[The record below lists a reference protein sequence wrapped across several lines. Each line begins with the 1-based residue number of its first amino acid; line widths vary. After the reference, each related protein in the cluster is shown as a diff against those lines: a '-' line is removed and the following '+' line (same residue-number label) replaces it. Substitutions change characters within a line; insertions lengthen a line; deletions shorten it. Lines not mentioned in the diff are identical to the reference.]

1 MVLFWFLLALVLLVA
16 AVVLL
21 RLDSAQRRRELDGA
35 PAEGAASS
43 GPASADHPVAEAPG
57 SRDDG
62 RGDDGPGAIAAGYD
76 ELVEPEPVS
85 TGSDPRPAPFQQRAA
100 GQDVSAEAAAR
111 TDLAER
117 AGLPDAAAAAAP
129 GDAYAETV
137 RPDPAR
143 ADSARDDAEPSR
155 REPTGHELAGHETA
169 GHEFADGEPTDREPA
184 DHEPADHELYEA
196 DTAETAD
203 EDHGAPAPAPTLF
216 GRVRALFSGRGR
228 DDSREAT
235 GADAEGGNEHE
246 AAVDPLEGSPV
257 VAWLETRGFEP
268 TADPAPRFGRG
279 DFAAGT
285 PPLGAISTGVFRGR
299 DALMGV
305 SGGHTVLALRRPA
318 ATGTVVEFA
327 RDDVPADPALRH
339 TGVSGR
345 LGVATDDPRT
355 SGVLPTLVD
364 RDRVDA
370 VLVDVPPAVRR
381 IWVEDDW
388 AVATVDGRESIADWD
403 DTVVA
408 LDTLVDVLAVLP
420 PAGGRGRSLP
430 VDTDPG
436 APGAAAGPAA
446 DPALGM
452 DGTDM
457 DLVEMDTELVETDTE
472 LVETEPGP
480 VETAA
485 AEPVTP
491 VTGDPGPDEHETPA
505 TARTISMAAVRD
517 TPESGTPGSDVES
530 GESDADEDGH
540 HGGRRAGL
548 GAAVAGAAAAGLG
561 ALRNRRAGHLRV
573 VPEQSDSMRSLTDR
587 PVVRDSGETDPA
599 RAGGEADPARDSG
612 ETAPAST
619 GGERPAEPVPAPRR
633 TGSTAIDPR
642 TFAAG
647 GAVPVP
653 QAPLDPETEPAQVEP
668 VAPEPGLFDELMN
681 TGAVPAN
688 RGDVAAD
695 HLAPRP
701 PLPRPSR
708 ATGQTVGGEATVPPL
723 ASAAPG
729 VGGSIKPLGADGD
742 EDTDEIRSDLEAFE
756 AARLD
761 GGHDPQPPV
770 AERETTEPTPVTE
783 SAAEPDGT
791 TPETTE
797 PELAEPATTESET
810 TEDDSDGRHGGH
822 SEGIPLAELLRRADT
837 PAPTRGARRHRAAAE
852 EDTGDHGATGEGRG
866 TDHGSAQARP
876 RSGSVDPDLEETTRF
891 EVPRELR
898 DE

>member
-35 PAEGAASS
+35 PGREGVTAGRDDAPARDDGVPAGGAASS
-43 GPASADHPVAEAPG
+43 GPASVDRPVAEAPG

-62 RGDDGPGAIAAGYD
+62 RGGDGPGATAAGYD

-111 TDLAER
+111 TDSAER
-117 AGLPDAAAAAAP
+117 AGLPDAAAATAP
-129 GDAYAETV
+129 GDAYAETA
-137 RPDPAR
+137 RPD
-143 ADSARDDAEPSR
+143 SEHDDAELSGHEPAD
-155 REPTGHELAGHETA
+155 REPTGR
-169 GHEFADGEPTDREPA
+169 EFADEFADHEPADREPA
-184 DHEPADHELYEA
+184 DHEFSEA
-196 DTAETAD
+196 DTAVARD

-228 DDSREAT
+228 DDSSDTTDTDVEA
-235 GADAEGGNEHE
+235 GPEHE
-246 AAVDPLEGSPV
+246 AAADPLEGSPV

-318 ATGTVVEFA
+318 TTGTVVEFA

-388 AVATVDGRESIADWD
+388 AIATVDGRESIADWD

-457 DLVEMDTELVETDTE
+457 DLVETDTE
-472 LVETEPGP
+472 LVEAGTELVEAEPGP

-485 AEPVTP
+485 AEPNTP
-491 VTGDPGPDEHETPA
+491 ETGGPGPDEHETPA

-517 TPESGTPGSDVES
+517 TPESGTPGGDVES
-530 GESDADEDGH
+530 GESDTDGDGH

-599 RAGGEADPARDSG
+599 RVGGETDPARDSG
-612 ETAPAST
+612 E
-619 GGERPAEPVPAPRR
+619 RPAEPAPAPRR

-642 TFAAG
+642 TFATG
-647 GAVPVP
+647 GAASAP
-653 QAPLDPETEPAQVEP
+653 QAPLDLETEPVEVEPAQVEP

-708 ATGQTVGGEATVPPL
+708 ATGQTVGGDASVPPL

-729 VGGSIKPLGADGD
+729 VGGAIKPLGADGD

-770 AERETTEPTPVTE
+770 ADPEPAPAPEPAAPETAEPETAEPEPATTE
-783 SAAEPDGT
+783 
-791 TPETTE
+791 PETTE
-797 PELAEPATTESET
+797 PEP
-810 TEDDSDGRHGGH
+810 DGRHGGH

-852 EDTGDHGATGEGRG
+852 EDTGDHGAANEDHVA
-866 TDHGSAQARP
+866 DHGTGQTRP
-876 RSGSVDPDLEETTRF
+876 RGGSVDPDLEETTRF

>member
-57 SRDDG
+57 SRDEG
-62 RGDDGPGAIAAGYD
+62 RGNDGPGATAAGYD

-85 TGSDPRPAPFQQRAA
+85 TGSDPRPAPFQQRVA

-111 TDLAER
+111 TDSAER

-155 REPTGHELAGHETA
+155 REPTGHELAGHEIADGEPTGREWA
-169 GHEFADGEPTDREPA
+169 GHEFAEEEPA
-184 DHEPADHELYEA
+184 DHGLSEA

-235 GADAEGGNEHE
+235 GADAEGGTEHE

-299 DALMGV
+299 DAIMGV

-345 LGVATDDPRT
+345 LGVAIDDPRT

-408 LDTLVDVLAVLP
+408 LDTLVDVLADGERARVVL
-420 PAGGRGRSLP
+420 GN
-430 VDTDPG
+430 
-436 APGAAAGPAA
+436 
-446 DPALGM
+446 
-452 DGTDM
+452 
-457 DLVEMDTELVETDTE
+457 
-472 LVETEPGP
+472 
-480 VETAA
+480 
-485 AEPVTP
+485 
-491 VTGDPGPDEHETPA
+491 DEEH
-505 TARTISMAAVRD
+505 V
-517 TPESGTPGSDVES
+517 V
-530 GESDADEDGH
+530 H
-540 HGGRRAGL
+540 L
-548 GAAVAGAAAAGLG
+548 AAGL
-561 ALRNRRAGHLRV
+561 RRDADGRPAGDG
-573 VPEQSDSMRSLTDR
+573 PDA
-587 PVVRDSGETDPA
+587 PVA
-599 RAGGEADPARDSG
+599 RAGDSLLVDPKLGVAYELVPR
-612 ETAPAST
+612 
-619 GGERPAEPVPAPRR
+619 AEV
-633 TGSTAIDPR
+633 
-642 TFAAG
+642 
-647 GAVPVP
+647 
-653 QAPLDPETEPAQVEP
+653 
-668 VAPEPGLFDELMN
+668 DELLLEE
-681 TGAVPAN
+681 VPT
-688 RGDVAAD
+688 VAYSDIGGLGPQIEQIRDAIELPFVHHELYREF
-695 HLAPRP
+695 HLAPPKGVLLYGP
-701 PLPRPSR
+701 PGCGKTLIAKAVAHSL
-708 ATGQTVGGEATVPPL
+708 AE
-723 ASAAPG
+723 ASARARGEDTSAG
-729 VGGSIKPLGADGD
+729 VFPNSYFLSIKGPELLNKYVG
-742 EDTDEIRSDLEAFE
+742 ETERHIRSIFRRARDKATSGNPVIVFFDEMDSIFRTRGTGVSSDMETTIVPQLLAEIDGVEDLRNVIVIGASNREDMIDPAILRPGRLDLKIRIDRPDRD
-756 AARLD
+756 AARDILSKYVTPDLRFDPDEVPAEGGATHVDALLD
-761 GGHDPQPPV
+761 RVVD
-770 AERETTEPTPVTE
+770 RLYTR
-783 SAAEPDGT
+783 
-791 TPETTE
+791 
-797 PELAEPATTESET
+797 
-810 TEDDSDGRHGGH
+810 DDSTRYVELVFASGRRSALHLADLTSGAMLRNVVDRAKKLAIKDIVHGTGR
-822 SEGIPLAELLRRADT
+822 GLTTDDFLDAVDAEFAENTDLPNTSNPQEWARLSGVRGERVVEVLVPERA
-837 PAPTRGARRHRAAAE
+837 RA
-852 EDTGDHGATGEGRG
+852 GEG
-866 TDHGSAQARP
+866 A
-876 RSGSVDPDLEETTRF
+876 
-891 EVPRELR
+891 
-898 DE
+898 